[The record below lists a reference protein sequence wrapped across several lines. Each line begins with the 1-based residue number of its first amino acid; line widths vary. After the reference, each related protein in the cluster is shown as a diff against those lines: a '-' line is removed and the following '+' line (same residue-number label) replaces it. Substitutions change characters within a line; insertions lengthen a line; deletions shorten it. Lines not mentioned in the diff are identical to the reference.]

1 MISQLHLEL
10 SRLLTRSF
18 RKQFSCQ
25 RLRATTIHAFLDSKE
40 FEELERAAK
49 HFNSLKSEREVQT
62 RTPNTALVAAQQL
75 DFDLSHSAT
84 SHNPYRYSRYI
95 RVPRHSSGV

>member
-1 MISQLHLEL
+1 LPG
-10 SRLLTRSF
+10 
-18 RKQFSCQ
+18 
-25 RLRATTIHAFLDSKE
+25 LRATTIHAFLDSKE

-49 HFNSLKSEREVQT
+49 HFNGSKSEREVQT

-75 DFDLSHSAT
+75 DFDRSHSAT

-95 RVPRHSSGV
+95 RGAEAFFACLSFGDSFAQLADEEEKSNDT